1 MGNLLPEERRVP
13 LGGKGASAIRTRLAR
28 LVYRVDKSLI
38 DFFARPRPRQV
49 TERLLQGMESIE
61 RVVFFPFALLMR
73 PAEWLLAGLAIRR
86 EEKQA
91 ERREKRRRRE
101 KYRG

>member
-1 MGNLLPEERRVP
+1 MGSLLPEKFRSPVDRVES
-13 LGGKGASAIRTRLAR
+13 GAIRERLAR
-28 LVYRVDKSLI
+28 FVYRVDKSLI
-38 DFFARPRPRQV
+38 DFFARPRPRRV

-91 ERREKRRRRE
+91 ERRKKRRRRE
-101 KYRG
+101 KYCG